1 MDPGSETYPRLGG
14 SVPPRLCSVPINQCR
29 SRSHCLMDLFFRSS
43 SRADEP
49 ETGFAQKIIGGTQ
62 KKLVHEFHKEGK
74 HLGVGILR
82 KKIPVGKMGGAA
94 LDC

>member
-1 MDPGSETYPRLGG
+1 MGPGSETYPRLGG

-62 KKLVHEFHKEGK
+62 KKTGAPMNSTKRENIWELVS
-74 HLGVGILR
+74 
-82 KKIPVGKMGGAA
+82 
-94 LDC
+94 